1 MSVFLNDP
9 SLGVKTTRFR
19 ILQLLNV
26 SDLPA
31 QVDGLLPRDLH
42 SLGSWRTQQR
52 QRGGAVCSDEQTP
65 RYGSFRTDLLI
76 QCALNGARTDSELGI
91 VEVDGTTPTAVGP
104 EPVTSVRSYPEMST
118 RLLHPH
124 SPGRETA
131 LQVTHTLTEN
141 V

>member
-1 MSVFLNDP
+1 M
-9 SLGVKTTRFR
+9 
-19 ILQLLNV
+19 
-26 SDLPA
+26 
-31 QVDGLLPRDLH
+31 
-42 SLGSWRTQQR
+42 
-52 QRGGAVCSDEQTP
+52 CSDEQTP

-131 LQVTHTLTEN
+131 LQVMHTLTEN